1 MNQLALYRPPF
12 PAQQLPGLLGKVV
25 QNLCATGGDAA
36 KIIGTVLIAIASLV
50 TQGLAN
56 VMWPNGQILSIGA
69 NGFVVA
75 PSGAGKSQILKILMR
90 AIEQYLSILIRNG
103 SKPVDLLIE
112 DATREALVQ
121 SLHEWPVAGV
131 ISDEAGLLGRLLRE
145 SATLAKLVDN
155 SPLRSARISTGRL
168 ALLWHRLSMLLM
180 EQPDVFEE
188 TKALL
193 GSGKGGVGLINRFFV
208 AQVTDFQSHGSPHDI
223 RLSTEV
229 EQSYEKRVHERL
241 DLLVKL
247 VEQGIYELPVIKLSA
262 DAAKCLIELDREA
275 RQKCQPGSPWS
286 DYAQYILRHAERV
299 LRLAGVFHVFEYG
312 TDGEISLD
320 TLQRAERIGDWYVD
334 SFVQIF
340 HEPPQVTQV
349 EVDSDDLEQLLI
361 QTCCQTG
368 TSMFR
373 QSDLRTHALNVGLT
387 PTRFTRALAL
397 LCRHGRA
404 WTMLNQNKPWIAL
417 NLSRLPQYR

>member
-1 MNQLALYRPPF
+1 MSHLALYRPPF

-36 KIIGTVLIAIASLV
+36 KIIGTVLIAIASLL

-75 PSGAGKSQILKILMR
+75 PSGSGKSRVLKILMR
-90 AIEQYLSILIRNG
+90 AIEQYLSMLIANG
-103 SKPVDLLIE
+103 SRPIDLLIE
-112 DATREALVQ
+112 DATREALVR

-145 SATLAKLVDN
+145 AATLAKLVDN

-180 EQPDVFEE
+180 EQPDVFKE
-188 TKALL
+188 TKVLL
-193 GSGKGGVGLINRFFV
+193 GPGKGGVGLINRFFV
-208 AQVTDFQSHGSPHDI
+208 AQVTDFQAHGSPHEVG
-223 RLSTEV
+223 LSAEND
-229 EQSYEKRVHERL
+229 ELYEKRVHELL

-247 VEQGIYELPVIKLSA
+247 VEQGIRKLPVIKLSA

-275 RQKCQPGSPWS
+275 RQKCKPGSPWS
-286 DYAQYILRHAERV
+286 DYAEYILRHAERV

-312 TDGEISLD
+312 TDGEISLE
-320 TLQRAERIGDWYVD
+320 TLQRAESIGDWYVD

-340 HEPPQVTQV
+340 YEPPQVTQV
-349 EVDSDDLEQLLI
+349 EVDADALERLLI
-361 QTCCQTG
+361 QNSWAG
-368 TSMFR
+368 ASIFR
-373 QSDLRTHALNVGLT
+373 QSEMRTQSLNVGLT

-397 LCRHGRA
+397 LCERGRA
-404 WTMLNQNKPWIAL
+404 SMVTFQNKPWIAL
-417 NLSRLPQYR
+417 HLSRLPQF